1 MKLNISD
8 LLDDYMPEQEPE
20 LIGYDRNSINL
31 KAVKRLVNK
40 KIVKSK
46 GGQIMRIRRIA
57 AACIVALAVLTIGSI
72 TVNAATKGA
81 LFHSI
86 KVLFVDKHG
95 IYEEMKFKNSYTDE
109 NGNKVTE
116 YTLEGVDNV
125 VITISGEE
133 AVTDGIIVSS
143 NIRNS
148 ISEAIG
154 INVEKYKQYEPGTYE
169 ESNKNGKTYIIEVSE
184 DGTVLVKNKE

>member
-81 LFHSI
+81 LFHSL
-86 KVLFVDKHG
+86 KVLFVDRHG

-109 NGNKVTE
+109 NGNTVTQ

-125 VITISGEE
+125 IFAITGDT
-133 AVTDGIIVSS
+133 AAANGVVVSS
-143 NIRNS
+143 SIRNS
-148 ISEAIG
+148 VSEAIG

-169 ESNKNGKTYIIEVSE
+169 ETNKDGKTYIIEVSE
-184 DGTVLVKNKE
+184 DGSILVKNKE